1 MSLHFADIWEAI
13 ADAIP
18 EAEAIVYKERRL
30 SWGDY
35 DKRAAR
41 VAGVLAGHGLE
52 AGAKLSVY
60 SYNHPAWL
68 ETQFGAFKAG
78 LTPININYRYLDD
91 ELVYVITNSDSE
103 ALVFQAQ
110 FAPRVAAI
118 RERLPA
124 VKLFLEVADA
134 SGEHLRG
141 ALDYEAA
148 LAAADPQARREHP
161 GEDTYMLYTG
171 GTTGMPKGVMYEQR
185 DFAPTLSAIGFAL
198 RGIETPA
205 DAAGFAA
212 LARRL
217 HDAGAAPRSIP
228 ACPLMHGTGMW
239 VGSMLPMALGGA
251 VLLFDNAHFDADM
264 LWTLAETER
273 ASEVTLVGDVF
284 ARPMLAALDA
294 ARARGRPYVLDALK
308 MMISSG
314 VMWSHGVKKG
324 LLDHCPVTIIDVM
337 GSTEGGM
344 GSSIVTRESID
355 TDQTARFA
363 MNPTTKVFDEDDREV
378 QPGSGVVGR
387 IANGGLVPIGYYKDE
402 AKSAATFREIDGH
415 RYAFT
420 GDFATIEAD
429 GALSLLG
436 RGSLC
441 INSGGE
447 KIFPE
452 EVEEVIKTH
461 AAVYDCLVVGVP
473 DERFGERVTA
483 LLACAPGRAVD
494 PGALDAHVRERIA
507 AYKAPRGYC
516 TVDTVPRA
524 DNGKPDYKT
533 ARSIVLTQLDM
544 APAGSSPCSD

>member
-13 ADAIP
+13 AAAIP
-18 EAEAIVYKERRL
+18 DAEAIIYQQRRL

-35 DKRAAR
+35 EQRAAR
-41 VAGVLAGHGLE
+41 LASVLAGHGLKP
-52 AGAKLSVY
+52 GAKLAIY

-68 ETQFGAFKAG
+68 ETQFAALKTG

-91 ELVYVITNSDSE
+91 ELVHVITNSDSE
-103 ALVFQAQ
+103 ALVFQAR

-118 RERLPA
+118 RERLPE

-134 SGEHLRG
+134 SGEHLHG

-148 LAAADPQARREHP
+148 LAAAEPQARREHP
-161 GEDTYMLYTG
+161 GEDIYMLYTG
-171 GTTGMPKGVMYEQR
+171 GTTGMPKGVMYQQR
-185 DFAPTLSAIGFAL
+185 DFAPTLAAIGFAL
-198 RGIETPA
+198 RGLETPT

-212 LARRL
+212 FARGL
-217 HDAGAAPRSIP
+217 HNAGEAPRSIP

-239 VGSMLPMALGGA
+239 VGSMLPMTMGGA
-251 VLLFDNAHFDADM
+251 VLLFDNTHFDADIV
-264 LWTLAETER
+264 WKLAETER

-284 ARPMLAALDA
+284 AKPMLAALDA
-294 ARARGRPYVLDALK
+294 ARASGQPYALDALK
-308 MMISSG
+308 MMVSSG

-324 LLDHCPVTIIDVM
+324 LLDHCPITIIDVM
-337 GSTEGGM
+337 GSSEGSM
-344 GSSIVTRESID
+344 GFSIVTRESIN
-355 TDQTARFA
+355 TDQTARFL
-363 MNPTTKVFDEDDREV
+363 MNPTTKVFDENDNEV

-402 AKSAATFREIDGH
+402 MKSAATFREINGH
-415 RYAFT
+415 RYSIP

-429 GALSLLG
+429 GSLSLLG
-436 RGSLC
+436 RGSVC

-452 EVEEVIKTH
+452 EVEEAIKTH
-461 AAVYDCLVVGVP
+461 ASVYDCLVVGVP

-483 LLACAPGRAVD
+483 LLAGAPGSTVD
-494 PGALDAHVRERIA
+494 HSALDAHVREQIA
-507 AYKAPRGYC
+507 AYKAPRSYC

-533 ARSIVLTQLDM
+533 ARSMVLSQLGM
-544 APAGSSPCSD
+544 EPAGSSKL